1 MNAVCESIDANLDA
15 RDRPLLSVRG
25 LTRLYGPEKGCQEV
39 DFDLYPG
46 EVLGIVGE
54 SGSGKSTLLSLLS
67 GRCPPDAGTVAYR
80 DDGDRWLDL
89 YAASEAE
96 RRTLLRTEWGFVEQ
110 NPRDGL
116 RMGVSAGANIGE
128 RLMAQGVRHYG
139 RLRQAGLD
147 WLEQVEIDPLRI
159 DDLPRTFSGGMQQRL
174 QIARNLVSAPRLVF
188 MDEPT
193 GGLDVSVQARLLDLL
208 RGLVREL
215 DLAVVIVTHDLAVA
229 RLLADRLMVMRR
241 SRWWK
246 PVSPTRFSTT
256 RSIRTRNC
264 WCRRSCNP
272 EPKRRRRSARRAPG
286 EVAMNNLIEVRDLS
300 KTFTLHQQQGV
311 VLNVLRGLNFNVA
324 GGECLV
330 LHGRSGAGKST
341 LLRTLYGN
349 YLPAGGSIRLRHA
362 GDWLE
367 LVGAEPREVLAVRR
381 QTLGYVSQFLR
392 VIPRVATLDVVMEPA
407 LARGWSRDSAELR
420 ARSLLARLNIPERL
434 WQLAPGTFS
443 GGEQQRVNIARGFM
457 VEWPILL
464 LDEPTASLDE
474 ANRQVVLELIG
485 EAKAAGAAL
494 IGIFHDRAAREAV
507 ASRYL
512 DMSQEL
518 SRQEQAHVV

>member
-1 MNAVCESIDANLDA
+1 MI
-15 RDRPLLSVRG
+15 R
-25 LTRLYGPEKGCQEV
+25 
-39 DFDLYPG
+39 F
-46 EVLGIVGE
+46 
-54 SGSGKSTLLSLLS
+54 
-67 GRCPPDAGTVAYR
+67 
-80 DDGDRWLDL
+80 
-89 YAASEAE
+89 
-96 RRTLLRTEWGFVEQ
+96 
-110 NPRDGL
+110 
-116 RMGVSAGANIGE
+116 
-128 RLMAQGVRHYG
+128 
-139 RLRQAGLD
+139 
-147 WLEQVEIDPLRI
+147 EQVGKRYPNGHVGLHEVSFRVHRGEIL
-159 DDLPRTFSGGMQQRL
+159 F
-174 QIARNLVSAPRLVF
+174 V
-188 MDEPT
+188 T
-193 GGLDVSVQARLLDLL
+193 G
-208 RGLVREL
+208 
-215 DLAVVIVTHDLAVA
+215 H
-229 RLLADRLMVMRR
+229 
-241 SRWWK
+241 
-246 PVSPTRFSTT
+246 
-256 RSIRTRNC
+256 
-264 WCRRSCNP
+264 
-272 EPKRRRRSARRAPG
+272 
-286 EVAMNNLIEVRDLS
+286 
-300 KTFTLHQQQGV
+300 
-311 VLNVLRGLNFNVA
+311 
-324 GGECLV
+324 
-330 LHGRSGAGKST
+330 SGAGKST